1 MSTAARDQLSTSASD
16 LGDGVAAAFS
26 GRAGGVSKPPYQSL
40 NLGLGV
46 GDDPAAVQAN
56 RAALARACG
65 LPPASLTFMRQVH
78 GADVWYAGP
87 GSTEP
92 PAPVDA
98 MFTDQPGRALC
109 VLVADC
115 VPVLIADPV
124 ARIVGAAHAG
134 REGLVAGVVP
144 ALVAAMTAAGASP
157 PRMRA
162 VTGPAICGGCYEV
175 PEPMRARVGAVVPAA
190 SCDTIGR
197 HRRAG
202 HRDWR
207 ARPAGR
213 GRGRLDRRG
222 RPVHAGVRRAL
233 LLPAGRCHWPVRRAG
248 LAGAPMSV
256 PDNRD
261 RRAELA
267 ANLAAV
273 QARIAAAC
281 AASGRATAEVQLIA
295 VTKTFPVPDIM
306 HLA

>member
-1 MSTAARDQLSTSASD
+1 MSTAARDQLSRSASD

-65 LPPASLTFMRQVH
+65 LPPGSLTFMRQVH

-190 SCDTIGR
+190 SCDTSAGTAGLDIATGV
-197 HRRAG
+197 RAQL
-202 HRDWR
+202 
-207 ARPAGR
+207 A
-213 GRGRLDRRG
+213 
-222 RPVHAGVRRAL
+222 VAGVGSIA
-233 LLPAGRCHWPVRRAG
+233 ADGRCTRESAG
-248 LAGAPMSV
+248 LYSYRRDGVTGRFAGLVWLAP
-256 PDNRD
+256 R
-261 RRAELA
+261 
-267 ANLAAV
+267 
-273 QARIAAAC
+273 
-281 AASGRATAEVQLIA
+281 
-295 VTKTFPVPDIM
+295 
-306 HLA
+306 